1 VSAPCAGRAPYTGR
15 MRQPLL
21 RAASSCLVLLAFIAV
36 SGCLPSRFVIDLA
49 GSDGRLAE
57 KDVMGDAGATAKVAL
72 IDVEGLISHS
82 ASGGLFAGASNSVD
96 ELVSRLE
103 LAEKDEKVRAVVL
116 RVNSPGGTVAA
127 SDTMYN
133 EIASFRARTKKPV
146 VVSMAE
152 VAASGGYYISLAADR
167 IIAQP
172 STITGSIGVLVQTV
186 NFSKGMA
193 MIGIEA
199 RAVTSGANKD
209 LTNPLEPMREGHYAI
224 IQGTVDEFYRGFRQH
239 VAVGRPGIDASR
251 MDGLTDGRVFTGEQ
265 ALREGL
271 VDANGGLREAFAEA
285 KRLAGT
291 TGARMVKYHTPGRVP
306 TSPYATASLPASTP
320 SATTQGT
327 QFNLVQMNLSQP
339 LVPTAG
345 FYYLWLPPG
354 P

>member
-1 VSAPCAGRAPYTGR
+1 MLAGAP
-15 MRQPLL
+15 
-21 RAASSCLVLLAFIAV
+21 
-36 SGCLPSRFVIDLA
+36 GCLPNRFVIDLA

-57 KDVMGDAGATAKVAL
+57 KEVMGDKEASAKVVL
-72 IDVEGLISHS
+72 IDVDGLIAHS

-127 SDTMYN
+127 SDTMFN
-133 EIASFRARTKKPV
+133 EIASFRARSKKPV

-152 VAASGGYYISLAADR
+152 VAASGGYYISLAADY
-167 IIAQP
+167 IIAQKT
-172 STITGSIGVLVQTV
+172 TITGSIGVLVQTV

-199 RAVTSGANKD
+199 RAVTSGVNKD
-209 LTNPLEPMREGHYAI
+209 LTNPLEPMRQGHYDI
-224 IQGTVDEFYRGFRQH
+224 IQGTVNEFYRGFRER
-239 VAVGRPGIDASR
+239 VAAGRPGINPAS
-251 MDGLTDGRVFTGEQ
+251 MDTITDGRVFTGEQ
-265 ALREGL
+265 ALGYGL
-271 VDANGGLREAFAEA
+271 VDATGGLREAFEKARQIAGMKAA
-285 KRLAGT
+285 K
-291 TGARMVKYHTPGRVP
+291 MVKYHTPGRVP

-320 SATTQGT
+320 GAASQGA
-327 QFNLVQMNLSQP
+327 QFNMVQLNLSHP
-339 LVPTAG
+339 LTPTAG